1 MNVLFVNQMK
11 IFFIFVL
18 CGMVIGIFFDVFRIL
33 RKSFATP
40 DWLTYV
46 EDVMF
51 WLLTCFLLAY
61 TIFTY
66 NNGEIRFYVILAVL
80 IGTILY
86 ILTISRY
93 VVKTSVVCIRFLKKW
108 IYLLLISPLQWCWKQ
123 VKKWM
128 LRTAVK
134 LILKGGKS
142 IKNLKDRIRQKIPKK
157 HVKKR
162 KTKKEFI

>member
-11 IFFIFVL
+11 IFFIFVC
-18 CGMVIGIFFDVFRIL
+18 CGMLIGFFFDVFRIL

-40 DWLTYV
+40 DWLTYL
-46 EDVMF
+46 EDILF

-86 ILTISRY
+86 ILTLSRY
-93 VVKTSVVCIRFLKKW
+93 VVKASVVCICFLKKW
-108 IYLLLISPLQWCWKQ
+108 VYLLLIKPLQWCWKQ

-128 LRTAVK
+128 LRPAFK
-134 LILKGGKS
+134 LILKVEKG
-142 IKNLKDRIRQKIPKK
+142 IKKLKDRIRQKIPKK

>member
-1 MNVLFVNQMK
+1 
-11 IFFIFVL
+11 
-18 CGMVIGIFFDVFRIL
+18 
-33 RKSFATP
+33 
-40 DWLTYV
+40 
-46 EDVMF
+46 MF

-128 LRTAVK
+128 LRPAVK